1 MAKPLAECQAVKEL
15 LEKKRSQCGIMLA
28 EIETNTRAEFKKI
41 RGTIRRMARYASK
54 TARIRMVILHPRTAD
69 SLLAHP
75 KHACDHANLRAYL
88 HLSSSEWKMSQRQ
101 TTKQLKLN
109 S

>member
-41 RGTIRRMARYASK
+41 RGTIRRMARMEDESK
-54 TARIRMVILHPRTAD
+54 ANYQAAQAQLLKILESATRTLD
-69 SLLAHP
+69 NEM
-75 KHACDHANLRAYL
+75 KDIGD
-88 HLSSSEWKMSQRQ
+88 LSDGEEDVAG
-101 TTKQLKLN
+101 L
-109 S
+109 